1 MPRQQALEAMSYIR
15 VPVNPGGTQTIKL
28 LLSRIGGKVMTFR
41 RLYLVLATL
50 CVITALVVTNM
61 AAQARS
67 AESATGGTDTD
78 QGVSTIAGPLENP
91 LRPADTSSPRAL
103 LRSFTEEFKVFISE
117 FDEGQIGTKISPE
130 GLQAFYRAASTLDF
144 STTPDS
150 KSWEVIMT
158 RIVLLHE
165 ILARIALPPDNAIPG
180 EDDVAQDGLARWT
193 IPGSQIHIQRVA
205 EGLRAGAFLFSAW
218 TVQRLPR
225 FYWKVKHLPYKPGA
239 IPDIY
244 ETMLRSQETIIN
256 REAAIRNRLRPV
268 DTTSPRSTLQGFLY
282 SVNRAYALATETNAA
297 LRDDPPAI
305 TLAEARKNRIEARN
319 YMRRAQATLD
329 LRQVAPAIRDK
340 VAAETVLELKELLDR
355 MALPPIETVYDL
367 AMVRKEQAR
376 LNGAGPVRW
385 RYPNTNIEIVEIL
398 EGARQGQFL
407 FSAASVRR
415 LKTYHDRVQNLPY
428 RPDYLRNQGDY
439 ISPEK
444 SEGFH
449 AFYISTPGY
458 LVPQLS
464 FLGRLVEGLPGGF
477 HKIYRDQTAWQ
488 WIALILTILLVV
500 ATALVTYLVIKRLAE
515 KLGPPLDEWLKLL
528 TPLAVAAFVFVV
540 INFISNDLNI
550 TGSVL
555 LVVSTAG
562 SALISALLAWAVYD
576 LCRAVAQTII
586 ALPQVDPES
595 VRASLLNLSSRII
608 GALLF
613 AWVLVEGLR
622 ALGVNVVP
630 LVASLGVGGLAVALA
645 ARPTM
650 ENIISSFMIY
660 LDKPFRVGQRVN
672 VLGQDGTVEAIGL
685 RSTRIR
691 LLTGP
696 QTTIPNEKMVTAE
709 VQNIG
714 RRPYIRRLFNV
725 TITYDTPPEKIV
737 RAVAILREILAVPEE
752 DESAVPAKPLAS
764 MVSPALAAIIE
775 DAEKERHPN
784 EAINQED
791 FPPRVYF
798 NELNADSL
806 NIIVIY
812 WYHPPEYWPYL
823 EHANWINI
831 QIMERFN
838 DEGIDFAFPTQ
849 TLHLAGDDNRPLTVG
864 QRWES
869 EEETFSPSAVLAQ
882 AAALGAQVAQIP
894 PTPASD
900 AVRPE
905 AKDRDDTQPKVEGE
919 LTGAPLE
926 DDFLTG
932 EADGEGEDDR

>member
-1 MPRQQALEAMSYIR
+1 
-15 VPVNPGGTQTIKL
+15 
-28 LLSRIGGKVMTFR
+28 MTRR
-41 RLYLVLATL
+41 RLIIRFVIMGVTTVLS
-50 CVITALVVTNM
+50 VTN
-61 AAQARS
+61 APASENAPRTNADQVILS
-67 AESATGGTDTD
+67 STES
-78 QGVSTIAGPLENP
+78 LENP
-91 LRPADTSSPRAL
+91 LRPADTSSPRAT
-103 LRSFTEEFKVFISE
+103 LRSFIEYATVGIRERQQGMATATPRGLLA
-117 FDEGQIGTKISPE
+117 FD
-130 GLQAFYRAASTLDF
+130 RAASTLDF

-150 KSWEVIMT
+150 ESWSVIADRVALMY
-158 RIVLLHE
+158 E
-165 ILARIALPPDNAIPG
+165 ILSRIALPPDNAIPG
-180 EDDVAQDGLARWT
+180 EDDVAQKRLSQWT
-193 IPGSQIHIQRVA
+193 LPGSRIHIQQVA
-205 EGLRAGAFLFSAW
+205 EGPRAGEFLFSAW
-218 TVQRLPR
+218 SVQRLPR
-225 FYWKVKHLPYKPGA
+225 FYWKVKHLPYQPGA
-239 IPDIY
+239 IPGVY
-244 ETMLRSQETIIN
+244 ETLRRDPDTILN

-268 DTTSPRSTLQGFLY
+268 DTTSPRSTLQGFLD

-297 LRDDPPAI
+297 LRDDPPTI
-305 TLAEARKNRIEARN
+305 TLNEAHKNRIEAQN

-340 VAAETVLELKELLDR
+340 VAAESVLLLKEIFDR

-367 AMVRKEQAR
+367 AMVRQEQAR
-376 LNGAGPVRW
+376 LGGAGPVRW
-385 RYPNTNIEIVEIL
+385 RYPNTRIEIVEIL
-398 EGARQGQFL
+398 EGERQGQFL

-415 LKTYHDRVQNLPY
+415 LQTYFEQVENLPY
-428 RPDYLRNQGDY
+428 RPDYLRNRGDY
-439 ISPEK
+439 LSPDK

-449 AFYISTPGY
+449 AFYISSPGY

-464 FLGRLVEGLPGGF
+464 FMGRLVEDLPGGF
-477 HKIYRDQTAWQ
+477 HNIYHDQTLWQ
-488 WIALILTILLVV
+488 WISLILSILFVA
-500 ATALVTYLVIKRLAE
+500 ATALVTYSIFKRLAG
-515 KLGPPLDEWLKLL
+515 KLGPPLHEWLKLL
-528 TPLAVAAFVFVV
+528 PPLLIAGFVFVG
-540 INFISNDLNI
+540 IDFISNDLNI
-550 TGSVL
+550 TGNVL

-562 SALISALLAWAVYD
+562 SALVTALIAWAVYH

-586 ALPQVDPES
+586 AMPHVDPES
-595 VRASLLNLSSRII
+595 VRASLLNLSSRIV
-608 GALLF
+608 GAMLF
-613 AWVLVEGLR
+613 AWVFVEGLR

-672 VLGQDGTVEAIGL
+672 VLGQNGTVEAIGL

-696 QTTIPNEKMVTAE
+696 LTAIPNEKMVTAE
-709 VQNIG
+709 VENIG

-737 RAVAILREILAVPEE
+737 RALEILREILAVPES
-752 DESAVPAKPLAS
+752 DRPAAPDNTLAS
-764 MVSPALAAIIE
+764 MVSPALASIIE
-775 DAEKERHPN
+775 DAEKGYHPN

-806 NIIVIY
+806 NIIVMY

-838 DEGIDFAFPTQ
+838 AEGIDFAFPTQ
-849 TLHLAGDDNRPLTVG
+849 TLHLAGDDKRPLTVG

-882 AAALGAQVAQIP
+882 AAALGARVAQVP
-894 PTPASD
+894 PEPASD

-905 AKDRDDTQPKVEGE
+905 AMAHDDTKPKVEGE
-919 LTGAPLE
+919 LTDAPLE
-926 DDFLTG
+926 DDVLGG
-932 EADGEGEDDR
+932 EADGDGEDDR

>member
-1 MPRQQALEAMSYIR
+1 MS
-15 VPVNPGGTQTIKL
+15 
-28 LLSRIGGKVMTFR
+28 FR
-41 RLYLVLATL
+41 RMILGFT
-50 CVITALVVTNM
+50 IMWIMTALVVTNA

-67 AESATGGTDTD
+67 AESASGTDAD
-78 QGVSTIAGPLENP
+78 RDVSSPTGPLENP
-91 LRPADTSSPRAL
+91 LRPADTSSPRAT
-103 LRSFTEEFKVFISE
+103 LRSFIKEATIA
-117 FDEGQIGTKISPE
+117 IGDWQQRGRTTTPR
-130 GLQAFYRAASTLDF
+130 GLQAFTRAASTLDF

-150 KSWEVIMT
+150 ESWMVITT
-158 RIVLLHE
+158 RMVLLYE
-165 ILARIALPPDNAIPG
+165 ILARIALPPDNDIPG
-180 EDDVAQDGLARWT
+180 EGAVAQGRLTRWT

-205 EGLRAGAFLFSAW
+205 EGPRAGAFLFSAW
-218 TVQRLPR
+218 TVQRLHR
-225 FYWKVKHLPYKPGA
+225 FYWKVEHLPYKPGT
-239 IPDIY
+239 IPGIY
-244 ETMLRSQETIIN
+244 EMILRDQNTIIN
-256 REAAIRNRLRPV
+256 REAALRNRLRPI
-268 DTTSPRSTLQGFLY
+268 DTSSPRSTLQGFLY
-282 SVNRAYALATETNAA
+282 SVNSAYVLATETNAA
-297 LRDDPPAI
+297 LKNDPPTI
-305 TLAEARKNRIEARN
+305 TLEQAHKNRIEARN
-319 YMRRAQATLD
+319 LMRRAQATLD
-329 LRQVAPAIRDK
+329 LSQVAPAIRDK
-340 VAAETVLELKELLDR
+340 VAAEAVLELKEIFDR

-376 LNGAGPVRW
+376 LGGAGPVRW
-385 RYPNTNIEIVEIL
+385 RYPNTDIEIVEIL
-398 EGARQGQFL
+398 EGSRQGQFL
-407 FSAASVRR
+407 FSAASIRR
-415 LKTYHDRVQNLPY
+415 LKTYHDQVQNLPY

-439 ISPEK
+439 ISPDK

-449 AFYISTPGY
+449 AFYISSPGY
-458 LVPQLS
+458 LIPQLS

-477 HKIYRDQTAWQ
+477 HKIYKDQTVWQ
-488 WIALILTILLVV
+488 WIAIILTILLVV
-500 ATALVTYLVIKRLAE
+500 ATALVTYLVIKRLAD
-515 KLGPPLDEWLKLL
+515 KLGPPLDEWLKLI
-528 TPLAVAAFVFVV
+528 TPLFIAGFAFVV
-540 INFISNDLNI
+540 IDFISNDLNI
-550 TGSVL
+550 TGGVL

-562 SALISALLAWAVYD
+562 SALMTALLAWAVYD

-595 VRASLLNLSSRII
+595 VRASLLNLSSRIV

-613 AWVLVEGLR
+613 AWVFVEGLR

-696 QTTIPNEKMVTAE
+696 LTAIPNEKMVTAE

-737 RAVAILREILAVPEE
+737 RAVEILREILAVPEE
-752 DESAVPAKPLAS
+752 DKPAAPDNSLAS
-764 MVSPALAAIIE
+764 MVSPVLASIIE
-775 DAEKERHPN
+775 DVQKGSHPN

-838 DEGIDFAFPTQ
+838 AEGIDFAFPTQ
-849 TLHLAGDDNRPLTVG
+849 TLHLAGDDSRPLTVG

-894 PTPASD
+894 PTTASD

-905 AKDRDDTQPKVEGE
+905 AKMHDDTQPKIEGE
-919 LTGAPLE
+919 LTDAPLE
-926 DDFLTG
+926 DNAMGGD
-932 EADGEGEDDR
+932 DGDEDGDVVR

>member
-1 MPRQQALEAMSYIR
+1 
-15 VPVNPGGTQTIKL
+15 
-28 LLSRIGGKVMTFR
+28 MTFR
-41 RLYLVLATL
+41 RLILGFMTIWTMLS
-50 CVITALVVTNM
+50 LVVTN
-61 AAQARS
+61 APAQARAS
-67 AESATGGTDTD
+67 ENAPGTDAD
-78 QGVSTIAGPLENP
+78 RGVSPLAETLESP
-91 LRPADTSSPRAL
+91 LRPADTSSPRAT
-103 LRSFTEEFKVFISE
+103 LRSFIEDVAVGISE
-117 FDEGQIGTKISPE
+117 RQQGMAISTPR
-130 GLQAFYRAASTLDF
+130 GLQAFNRAASMLDF

-150 KSWEVIMT
+150 ESWSVIAKRVT
-158 RIVLLHE
+158 LLYE
-165 ILARIALPPDNAIPG
+165 ILSRITLPPDNAIPG
-180 EDDVAQDGLARWT
+180 KDDVAQGGLTRWT
-193 IPGSQIHIQRVA
+193 IPGSKIHIQRIA
-205 EGLRAGAFLFSAW
+205 EGPRAGEFLFSAW
-218 TVQRLPR
+218 SVQRLPR
-225 FYWKVKHLPYKPGA
+225 FYWKVEHLPYQPGA
-239 IPDIY
+239 IPGVY
-244 ETMLRSQETIIN
+244 ETLLRNPDTILN
-256 REAAIRNRLRPV
+256 RESAIRNRLRPV
-268 DTTSPRSTLQGFLY
+268 DTTSPRSTLQGFLN
-282 SVNRAYALATETNAA
+282 SVNRAYVLATETNAA
-297 LRDDPPAI
+297 LRDDTPTI
-305 TLAEARKNRIEARN
+305 TLDEARKNRIEARN

-329 LRQVAPAIRDK
+329 LSQVPPAIRDE
-340 VAAETVLELKELLDR
+340 VAAENVLMLKEIFDR

-367 AMVRKEQAR
+367 GMVRQERVR
-376 LNGAGPVRW
+376 LGGAGPVRW
-385 RYPNTNIEIVEIL
+385 RYPNTSIEIVEIL
-398 EGARQGQFL
+398 EGPRQGQFL
-407 FSAASVRR
+407 FSAASIRR
-415 LKTYHDRVQNLPY
+415 LKTYYGQVENLPY

-449 AFYISTPGY
+449 AFYISSPGY
-458 LVPQLS
+458 LIPQLS
-464 FLGRLVEGLPGGF
+464 PLGRLVESLPGGF
-477 HKIYRDQTAWQ
+477 YNIYLDQTVWQ
-488 WIALILTILLVV
+488 WIALILTILIVA

-528 TPLAVAAFVFVV
+528 TPLVIAGFLFVV
-540 INFISNDLNI
+540 LNFIANDLNI
-550 TGSVL
+550 TGGVL

-562 SALISALLAWAVYD
+562 SALITALMAWAVYD

-595 VRASLLNLSSRII
+595 VRASLLNLSSRIV

-613 AWVLVEGLR
+613 AWVFVEGLR
-622 ALGVNVVP
+622 ALGVNVLP

-696 QTTIPNEKMVTAE
+696 QTAIPNEKMVTAE

-752 DESAVPAKPLAS
+752 DKPAAPDNELAS
-764 MVSPALAAIIE
+764 LVSPALASIIE
-775 DAEKERHPN
+775 DVEKGHHPN

-831 QIMERFN
+831 QIMERFRA
-838 DEGIDFAFPTQ
+838 EGIDFAFPTQ
-849 TLHLAGDDNRPLTVG
+849 TLHLAGDDKRPLTVG

-894 PTPASD
+894 PMPASD
-900 AVRPE
+900 TVRPE
-905 AKDRDDTQPKVEGE
+905 PKMDGDSKSKVVEGE
-919 LTGAPLE
+919 LTDAPLE
-926 DDFLTG
+926 DNAMG
-932 EADGEGEDDR
+932 GDDRDEDTNR